1 MLDYLVI
8 KTRMCFGES
17 HLSFREVE
25 VFMNVRIYTDAGSNL
40 FKNVLFKR
48 NADIVVLPMTLRL
61 ENKEYHCY
69 SDDID
74 VNAMS
79 KEFYSAM
86 KNGAKPQTSLTSP
99 GLFEEKVKEEIANG
113 NEVLYVT
120 LSSGISGT
128 FNAATL
134 VAQELNQKEGKEV
147 VRIVDSKTAGLGEGM
162 IALYAEKLAKEGLSL
177 EEVASKTEIYRD
189 TVRSEFTVDSIRY
202 LANTGRVSNVTA
214 ILASVLMIKPLLY
227 GSPEG
232 KIVVTSKVQGRKN
245 SIKKL
250 ASQVLEH
257 VTDKEKLV
265 YIAHCDSLKDAEE
278 LERLLKEGG
287 IKNIEI
293 YYYDLITGAHVG
305 PGTLAVFY
313 EGKNRLIQKKSVLSS
328 LLGKKE

>member
-1 MLDYLVI
+1 MNSLFED
-8 KTRMCFGES
+8 GGA
-17 HLSFREVE
+17 
-25 VFMNVRIYTDAGSNL
+25 FMSVRIYTDAGSNL
-40 FKNVLFKR
+40 FKDVLLKR
-48 NADIVVLPMTLRL
+48 NADIVVLPMTLRI

-69 SDDID
+69 SDNID

-79 KEFYSAM
+79 KEFYMAM

-99 GLFEEKVKEEIANG
+99 GLFEEKAKEEIAQG

-134 VAQELNQKEGKEV
+134 VAQEINQKEGKEV
-147 VRIVDSKTAGLGEGM
+147 VRIVDSKTAGFGEGM
-162 IALYAEKLAKEGLSL
+162 IALYASKLAQEGLSL
-177 EEVASKTEIYRD
+177 EEVSSKTEDYLK

-214 ILASVLMIKPLLY
+214 ILASVLLIKPLLY

-313 EGKNRLIQKKSVLSS
+313 EGKDRLIQKKSVLSS

>member
-1 MLDYLVI
+1 M
-8 KTRMCFGES
+8 
-17 HLSFREVE
+17 EVS
-25 VFMNVRIYTDAGSNL
+25 VMSVRIYTDAGSNL
-40 FKNVLFKR
+40 FKEILLKR
-48 NADIVVLPMTLRL
+48 NADIVLLPMTLRL
-61 ENKEYHCY
+61 NGKEYRCY
-69 SDDID
+69 SEDID
-74 VNAMS
+74 VEKMS

-86 KNGAKPQTSLTSP
+86 KGGAKPQTSLASP
-99 GLFEEKVKEEIANG
+99 GLFEEKAKEEIAKG

-134 VAQELNQKEGKEV
+134 IAKELNQKEGKEV
-147 VRIVDSKTAGLGEGM
+147 VHVLDSKTAGLGEGM
-162 IALYAEKLAKEGLSL
+162 IALYAANLAKEGFSL
-177 EEVASKTEIYRD
+177 EEIVSKTEKYRQ

-202 LANTGRVSNVTA
+202 LANSGRVSNVAA
-214 ILASVLMIKPLLY
+214 ILAGVLLIKPLLY

-250 ASQVLEH
+250 ASQVLEN
-257 VTDKEKLV
+257 VFDKEKLV
-265 YIAHCDSLKDAEE
+265 YIAHCDSLEDAKS
-278 LERLLKEGG
+278 LEALLKEGG
-287 IKNIEI
+287 IRNIEI

-328 LLGKKE
+328 LLGKKA

>member
-1 MLDYLVI
+1 M
-8 KTRMCFGES
+8 
-17 HLSFREVE
+17 EVSI
-25 VFMNVRIYTDAGSNL
+25 MSVRIYTDAASNL
-40 FKNVLFKR
+40 FREILLKR
-48 NADIVVLPMTLRL
+48 NADIVVLPMILRL
-61 ENKEYHCY
+61 NEKEYHCY

-74 VNAMS
+74 VEKMS

-86 KNGAKPQTSLTSP
+86 KGGAKPQTSLTSP
-99 GLFEEKVKEEIANG
+99 GLFEEKAKEEIAKG

-134 VAQELNQKEGKEV
+134 IAKELNQIEGKEV
-147 VRIVDSKTAGLGEGM
+147 VHVLDSKTAGLGEGM
-162 IALYAEKLAKEGLSL
+162 IALYAANLAKEGFSL
-177 EEVASKTEIYRD
+177 EEIVSKTKKYRE

-202 LANTGRVSNVTA
+202 LANSGRVSNVAA
-214 ILASVLMIKPLLY
+214 ILAGVLLIKPLLY

-245 SIKKL
+245 SMKKL
-250 ASQVLEH
+250 ASQVLEN

-265 YIAHCDSLKDAEE
+265 YIAHCDSLEDAKA
-278 LERLLKEGG
+278 LENLLKEGG

>member
-1 MLDYLVI
+1 M
-8 KTRMCFGES
+8 S
-17 HLSFREVE
+17 
-25 VFMNVRIYTDAGSNL
+25 VRIYTDAGSNL
-40 FKNVLFKR
+40 FKEILLKR
-48 NADIVVLPMTLRL
+48 NADIVLLPMTLRL
-61 ENKEYHCY
+61 NGKEYRCY
-69 SDDID
+69 SEDID
-74 VNAMS
+74 VEKMS

-86 KNGAKPQTSLTSP
+86 KGGAKPQTSLASP
-99 GLFEEKVKEEIANG
+99 GLFEEKAKEEIAKG

-134 VAQELNQKEGKEV
+134 IAKELNQKEGKEV
-147 VRIVDSKTAGLGEGM
+147 VHVLDSKTAGLGEGM
-162 IALYAEKLAKEGLSL
+162 IALYAANLAKEGFSL
-177 EEVASKTEIYRD
+177 EEIVSKTEKYRQ

-202 LANTGRVSNVTA
+202 LANSGRVSNVAA
-214 ILASVLMIKPLLY
+214 ILAGVLLIKPLLY

-250 ASQVLEH
+250 ASQVLEN
-257 VTDKEKLV
+257 VFDKEKLV
-265 YIAHCDSLKDAEE
+265 YIAHCDSLEDAKS
-278 LERLLKEGG
+278 LEALLKEGG
-287 IKNIEI
+287 IRNIEI

-328 LLGKKE
+328 LLGKKA

>member
-1 MLDYLVI
+1 M
-8 KTRMCFGES
+8 S
-17 HLSFREVE
+17 
-25 VFMNVRIYTDAGSNL
+25 VRVYTDAGSNL
-40 FKNVLFKR
+40 FKDILLKR

-61 ENKEYHCY
+61 NDKEYHCY

-74 VNAMS
+74 VSQMS
-79 KEFYSAM
+79 KEFYTAM
-86 KNGAKPQTSLTSP
+86 KEGAKPQTSLTSP
-99 GLFEEKVKEEIANG
+99 GLFEAKAKEEIAKG
-113 NEVLYVT
+113 NAVLYVT

-128 FNAATL
+128 YNAATL
-134 VAQELNQKEGKEV
+134 MSQEINAKEGKSV
-147 VRIVDSKTAGLGEGM
+147 VAVLDSKTAGFGEGM
-162 IALYAEKLAKEGLSL
+162 IALYAANLAQEGLSL
-177 EEVASKTEIYRD
+177 EEIVNKTKIYRE
-189 TVRSEFTVDSIRY
+189 TVRSEFTVDNIRY

-214 ILASVLMIKPLLY
+214 ILAGVLMIKPLLY

-250 ASQVLEH
+250 ADQVLQH
-257 VTDKEKLV
+257 VTDKEKLI
-265 YIAHCDSLKDAEE
+265 YIAHCDSLNDAKM
-278 LERLLKEGG
+278 LESLLKEGG

-313 EGKNRLIQKKSVLSS
+313 EGKDRLIQKKSVLSS

>member
-1 MLDYLVI
+1 MNSLFED
-8 KTRMCFGES
+8 GGA
-17 HLSFREVE
+17 
-25 VFMNVRIYTDAGSNL
+25 FMSVRIYTDAGSNL
-40 FKNVLFKR
+40 FKDVLLKR
-48 NADIVVLPMTLRL
+48 NADIVVLPMTLRI

-74 VNAMS
+74 VNKMS
-79 KEFYSAM
+79 KEFYAAM
-86 KNGAKPQTSLTSP
+86 KGGAKPQTSLTSP
-99 GLFEEKVKEEIANG
+99 GLFEEKAKEEIAKG

-134 VAQELNQKEGKEV
+134 VSQELNQKEGKEV
-147 VRIVDSKTAGLGEGM
+147 VRILDSKTASFGEGM

-177 EEVASKTEIYRD
+177 EEVASKTEIYRE
-189 TVRSEFTVDSIRY
+189 TVRSEFTVDNIRY

-214 ILASVLMIKPLLY
+214 ILASVLLIKPLLY

-313 EGKNRLIQKKSVLSS
+313 EGKDRLIQKKSVLSS

>member
-1 MLDYLVI
+1 MNSLFED
-8 KTRMCFGES
+8 GGA
-17 HLSFREVE
+17 
-25 VFMNVRIYTDAGSNL
+25 FMTVRIYTDAGSNL
-40 FKNVLFKR
+40 FKDVLLKR
-48 NADIVVLPMTLRL
+48 NADIVVLPMTLRI

-69 SDDID
+69 SDNID

-79 KEFYSAM
+79 KEFYMAM

-99 GLFEEKVKEEIANG
+99 GLFEEKAKEEIAQG

-134 VAQELNQKEGKEV
+134 VAQEINQKEGKEV
-147 VRIVDSKTAGLGEGM
+147 VRIVDSKTAGFGEGM
-162 IALYAEKLAKEGLSL
+162 IALYASKLAQEGLSL
-177 EEVASKTEIYRD
+177 EEVSSKTEDYLK
-189 TVRSEFTVDSIRY
+189 TVRSEFTVDNIRY

-214 ILASVLMIKPLLY
+214 ILASVLLIKPLLY

-313 EGKNRLIQKKSVLSS
+313 EGKDRLIQKKSVLSS

>member
-1 MLDYLVI
+1 M
-8 KTRMCFGES
+8 
-17 HLSFREVE
+17 EVS
-25 VFMNVRIYTDAGSNL
+25 VMSVRIYTDAGSNL
-40 FKNVLFKR
+40 FKEILLKR
-48 NADIVVLPMTLRL
+48 NADIVLLPMTLRL
-61 ENKEYHCY
+61 NGKEYRCY
-69 SDDID
+69 SEDID
-74 VNAMS
+74 VEKMS

-86 KNGAKPQTSLTSP
+86 KGGAKPQTSLASP
-99 GLFEEKVKEEIANG
+99 GLFEEKAKEEIAKG

-134 VAQELNQKEGKEV
+134 IAKELNQKEGKEV
-147 VRIVDSKTAGLGEGM
+147 VHVLDSKTAGLGEGM
-162 IALYAEKLAKEGLSL
+162 IALYAANLAKEGFSL
-177 EEVASKTEIYRD
+177 EEIVSKAEKYRQ

-202 LANTGRVSNVTA
+202 LANSGRVSNVAA
-214 ILASVLMIKPLLY
+214 ILAGVLLIKPLLY

-250 ASQVLEH
+250 ASQVLEN
-257 VTDKEKLV
+257 VFDKEKLV
-265 YIAHCDSLKDAEE
+265 YIAHCDSLEDAKS
-278 LERLLKEGG
+278 LEALLKEGG
-287 IKNIEI
+287 IRNIEI

-328 LLGKKE
+328 LLGKKA